1 MVLVAKTTHRKYYNA
16 RTYHCFKDGELA
28 GIFPFDLKMSDEEL
42 KKFLLEIKELSNA
55 DKIVLHWTALEGIV
69 DEEVDL

>member
-1 MVLVAKTTHRKYYNA
+1 MVLVAKTTHKRYYNA
-16 RTYHCFKDGELA
+16 RTYHCYKDGELA

-42 KKFLLEIKELSNA
+42 KKFLIEIRNLTNA

>member
-1 MVLVAKTTHRKYYNA
+1 MVLVAKTTHKRYYNA
-16 RTYHCFKDGELA
+16 RTYHCYKDGELA

-42 KKFLLEIKELSNA
+42 KKFLLEIKELTNA

>member
-1 MVLVAKTTHRKYYNA
+1 MVLVSKSSHRKYYNA
-16 RTYHCFKDGELA
+16 RTYHCYKEGELV
-28 GIFPFDLKMSDEEL
+28 GIFPLSFKMSEEEL
-42 KKFLLEIKELSNA
+42 KKYFLEIKELSDA

>member
-1 MVLVAKTTHRKYYNA
+1 MVLVAKTTHKRYYNA
-16 RTYHCFKDGELA
+16 RTYHCYKDGELA

>member
-1 MVLVAKTTHRKYYNA
+1 MVLVSKESHRKYHNA
-16 RTYHCFKDGELA
+16 RTYHCFKEGKLA
-28 GIFPFDLKMSDEEL
+28 GIFPLSFKMNEEDL

-69 DEEVDL
+69 DEEVQL

>member
-1 MVLVAKTTHRKYYNA
+1 MVLVSKNSHRKYYNA
-16 RTYHCFKDGELA
+16 RTYHCFKDGKLA
-28 GIFPFDLKMSDEEL
+28 GIFPLDFKMTDEEL
-42 KKFLLEIKELSNA
+42 RKFLFEIIGLTGA